1 MPPPVIRLKLGF
13 YSALRRHLFKRGSKE
28 EEVAFLYLTSSNGA
42 DVFDVTAHD
51 LIGSEGFEHRSA
63 YHFELSETT
72 QARVIKRAHDLK
84 ACIAEIHCHRF
95 QDRARFSPSDIAGL
109 KEFVPHVRWRLK
121 GRPYFALV
129 FAGRNFDGLAWLTN
143 AEHPGIIALEVD
155 GEIVAPTGLTAEE
168 WEIRTDA

>member
-1 MPPPVIRLKLGF
+1 MRSPVIRLQVGL

-28 EEVAFLYLTSSNGA
+28 EEVAFLYLATSLDDA

-51 LIGSEGFEHRSA
+51 LVASDGFEHRSA

-72 QARVIKRAHDLK
+72 QAKVIKRAHDLK
-84 ACIAEIHCHRF
+84 ACIAEIHCHWF
-95 QDRARFSPSDIAGL
+95 QNRARFSPSDVAGL

-129 FAGRNFDGLAWLTN
+129 FSARSFDGLAWLTDD
-143 AEHPGIIALEVD
+143 EHPGIVTLEVD
-155 GEIVAPTGLTAEE
+155 REIAAPTGLTARE
-168 WEIRTDA
+168 WE